1 MTIIELADVL
11 TELLHGACALEPNS
25 RVSLVDAEVRV
36 LDRDSE
42 LPNDPGD
49 ADALPV
55 VVDVEVR
62 NHVNGGKVVLLRT
75 E

>member
-1 MTIIELADVL
+1 MTIIELADEL
-11 TELLHGACALEPNS
+11 HELLKRPSALRHGPK
-25 RVSLVDAEVRV
+25 SLIDVEVRV

-42 LPNDPGD
+42 VTCAPED
-49 ADALPV
+49 AEALPV
-55 VVDVEVR
+55 VARVEVH